1 MASPATDYRQ
11 FLQPAVVSKLANL
24 DLIARLV
31 VEGFITGL
39 HRSPYH
45 GFSVEFAEH
54 RPYMPGDDIR
64 HIDWKVYAKTNRYY
78 LKEFEEETNLKAHLL
93 LDASASM
100 GYGSGAVTK
109 LQYAIWL
116 AAALAYLMIHQRDA
130 VGLVT
135 FDEKIRHYLPPRS
148 ILSYLTLLLQE
159 MQNTAS
165 SAATD
170 MAQTLHQMAERIHR
184 RGLVILFSDLLD
196 DPQKIVSGLK
206 HFRHNNH
213 EVIVFH
219 LLDPLE
225 LSFNFRQDA
234 LFIDLESGDKM
245 TTQPWHIRNE
255 YRRLMMD
262 HIETL
267 RRQCR
272 ENRIDYLLVDTSQS
286 FDTALLEYLGKRKRI
301 GG

>member
-1 MASPATDYRQ
+1 MASPAPDYRQ
-11 FLQPAVVSKLANL
+11 FLQPAVVSKLTNL

-78 LKEFEEETNLKAHLL
+78 LKEFEEETNLKAYLL

-109 LQYAIWL
+109 LQYATWL

-130 VGLVT
+130 VGLVS
-135 FDEKIRHYLPPRS
+135 FDEKIRRYLPPRS
-148 ILSYLTLLLQE
+148 IFSYLTLLLQE

-170 MAQTLHQMAERIHR
+170 VAQTLHQMAERIHR

-196 DPQKIVSGLK
+196 DPQKIISGLK

-234 LFIDLESGDKM
+234 LFIDLESGDRM
-245 TTQPWHIRNE
+245 TIQPWHIRGE
-255 YRRLMMD
+255 YHRLMTE

-272 ENRIDYLLVDTSQS
+272 ENRIDYLLIDTSQP

>member
-1 MASPATDYRQ
+1 MRDWRKY
-11 FLQPAVVSKLANL
+11 L
-24 DLIARLV
+24 DPRALSRIGRLELKARLI
-31 VEGFITGL
+31 VEGYIAGL

>member
-1 MASPATDYRQ
+1 MAAPTPDYRK
-11 FLQPAVVSKLANL
+11 FLQPATVSKLANL

-64 HIDWKVYAKTNRYY
+64 HIDWKVYAKTHRYY
-78 LKEFEEETNLKAHLL
+78 RKEFEEETNLKAYLL
-93 LDASASM
+93 IDASASM
-100 GYGSGAVTK
+100 GYASAQVTK
-109 LQYAIWL
+109 LQYATYL

-135 FDEKIRHYLPPRS
+135 FDDKIRRYLPPRS
-148 ILSYLTLLLQE
+148 IFSYLTLLLQE
-159 MQNTAS
+159 MQNTVS
-165 SAATD
+165 SASTD
-170 MAQTLHQMAERIHR
+170 VAQTLHQMAERIHR
-184 RGLVILFSDLLD
+184 RGLVMLFSDLLD
-196 DPQKIVSGLK
+196 DPQQIISGLK

-225 LSFNFRQDA
+225 RSFNFKQDA
-234 LFIDLESGDKM
+234 LFVDLESGEKM
-245 TTQPWHIRNE
+245 AAQPWHIRGD
-255 YRRLMMD
+255 YRRLMDD
-262 HIETL
+262 HIELLKRT
-267 RRQCR
+267 CR
-272 ENRIDYLLVDTSQS
+272 ENRIDYVLMDTSEP
-286 FDTALLEYLGKRKRI
+286 FDGALLQYLGKRKRI